1 MRGRVSSAVLF
12 LDLSNAF
19 HHLVRELVTGVS
31 SSQNL
36 DAVLDVLKSTGHP
49 TAKLNAVCHLPGLL
63 ADLGAPSTLV
73 RLVCDIH
80 AETWWLPPLSAI
92 SPHKKRDSTRK
103 VH

>member
-1 MRGRVSSAVLF
+1 MQSLF

-49 TAKLNAVCHLPGLL
+49 NAKLNAACQLPGLL
-63 ADLGAPSTLV
+63 A
-73 RLVCDIH
+73 
-80 AETWWLPPLSAI
+80 
-92 SPHKKRDSTRK
+92 
-103 VH
+103 